1 MTSFE
6 LITPPALLPITVS
19 AAQNALAL
27 AVVEEV
33 ERTVLWRAIVAQERR
48 ITLDGA
54 LPPRLEIEPA
64 SSIVGLTQWTPDDDA
79 VVVDASSYY
88 SVTRDPSG
96 TILEPVPGAA
106 WPEPERDIGSFVLTY
121 MAGWEVT
128 DSSNLVPA
136 SVKHVIERAIEFRAG
151 GSGLGDIRISSLE
164 MDVADSYKTDR
175 LPREITDIARGWFYR
190 PGIFA
195 ARP

>member
-1 MTSFE
+1 MNSFE
-6 LITPPALLPITVS
+6 LITPPARLPITVS

-48 ITLDGA
+48 ITLDGP

-79 VVVDASSYY
+79 VVVDENSYY
-88 SVTRDPSG
+88 SVTRDPFG
-96 TILEPVPGAA
+96 TTIEPEPGGA
-106 WPEPERDIGSFVLTY
+106 WPEPERELGAFVLTY
-121 MAGWEVT
+121 MAGWVVT
-128 DSSNLVPA
+128 DTTNLVPA
-136 SVKHVIERAIEFRAG
+136 SVLHMLTRSIEHRAG
-151 GSGLGDIRISSLE
+151 AGLGDIQIGGLE
-164 MDVADSYKTDR
+164 MDVAPSYATDR